1 MYLYIY
7 TGEYFITL
15 KTPII
20 FSATITCFVANLVW
34 FLECFHCNFLWFR
47 IVFPFQGL
55 INADDFPV
63 QYR

>member
-7 TGEYFITL
+7 TGEYFMTL

-34 FLECFHCNFLWFR
+34 F
-47 IVFPFQGL
+47 
-55 INADDFPV
+55 
-63 QYR
+63 